1 MSAKV
6 KKQATCTTGVPG
18 LDHILGGGLPAHRVY
33 LVQGDPGVG
42 KTTLALQFLL
52 EGVRLGEK
60 VLYITLSETKDEI
73 EAVAASHG
81 WSVDKIDMFEL
92 SAMEAAG
99 EELESTF
106 FHPSEVLLNKT
117 TKMLLE
123 RVEKVQPRR
132 VVFDSLSEMR
142 MLAETPLRY
151 RRQILAFKQ
160 FFAGRQTTV
169 LFLDDRTSGSHD
181 LQVESIAHG
190 VLCLHRSSP
199 EYGATRRQLNILK
212 VRGAEFQEGN
222 HDFVLRQGGMI
233 LFPRLVAAEHLKDFP
248 SGSFTTGVTGLD
260 ALLGGGL
267 DRGTSNMFM
276 GPPGTGKS
284 TTALKYA
291 VVAASR
297 GERVEVFTFDETIRT
312 LMGRSKAL
320 GMDVQPYVD
329 NDLIRI
335 QTIDPAAI
343 SPGELA
349 QRVRESV
356 QNDKTRMVIIDSING
371 YLNTMPQER
380 TLSLQLHELL
390 AYLNQQGVVTIMV
403 LAQQGLMGS
412 MQSVVDLTYLAD
424 TVLLFRFFEYRGV
437 VKQAISVIKKRSGNH
452 ERSIREFKVG
462 KDGIEVGPPLTAFHG
477 VLTGVPTAIEAEKE
491 IEK

>member
-1 MSAKV
+1 
-6 KKQATCTTGVPG
+6 
-18 LDHILGGGLPAHRVY
+18 
-33 LVQGDPGVG
+33 
-42 KTTLALQFLL
+42 
-52 EGVRLGEK
+52 
-60 VLYITLSETKDEI
+60 
-73 EAVAASHG
+73 
-81 WSVDKIDMFEL
+81 
-92 SAMEAAG
+92 
-99 EELESTF
+99 
-106 FHPSEVLLNKT
+106 
-117 TKMLLE
+117 
-123 RVEKVQPRR
+123 
-132 VVFDSLSEMR
+132 
-142 MLAETPLRY
+142 
-151 RRQILAFKQ
+151 
-160 FFAGRQTTV
+160 
-169 LFLDDRTSGSHD
+169 
-181 LQVESIAHG
+181 
-190 VLCLHRSSP
+190 
-199 EYGATRRQLNILK
+199 
-212 VRGAEFQEGN
+212 
-222 HDFVLRQGGMI
+222 MI

-297 GERVEVFTFDETIRT
+297 GERVEVFTFDETART

-320 GMDVQPYVD
+320 GMDVQPYID
-329 NDLIRI
+329 KDLIRI

-349 QRVRESV
+349 QRIRESV

-371 YLNTMPQER
+371 YLNAMPQER

-403 LAQQGLMGS
+403 LAQQGLMGN

-491 IEK
+491 IQK